1 MNSLIVI
8 LPSRTRFGLEGLVT
22 FKRENEYDPETY
34 EIAIPTDTSI
44 GGASVRIGVFDKV
57 KVEITVE
64 KVSTLFLEEKKKEV
78 ENNSGAKKVRR

>member
-1 MNSLIVI
+1 M
-8 LPSRTRFGLEGLVT
+8 EGLVT

-64 KVSTLFLEEKKKEV
+64 KVSTLFLEEKKKKSKTIREP
-78 ENNSGAKKVRR
+78 KKFAAED